1 MAAKPGPK
9 PGLLERVGVAALERR
24 AARVS
29 VGAGARAT
37 GANPVHLL
45 DENERAALRRIE
57 RNCVI
62 RSGIAGALS
71 GLAAAAAEA
80 AVVEHQQSDPIFF
93 WGVVGVVAG
102 AAAVLELWYV
112 SWDALRTVHAMS
124 EAAGV
129 YGDERLPRN
138 AVLTALARAA
148 LEVPNPRT
156 SELGID
162 PHKETRK
169 SILLAAALVYKLK
182 VSATNI
188 ALKFLV
194 RRALSRVAMRTYIV
208 PFVAVPVTAAWNAA
222 VTAIVLREAR
232 VRIFGPSLARDVVDR
247 LAPGASLASLSA
259 QAREAM
265 LRAVG
270 SCVVRSADLHPNL
283 EMLLALLR
291 DHLAVPMPTD
301 VESSRLFLALLP
313 SLNDDDRSLALRTLR
328 AAAVIDGRVARRE
341 RALLVEAG
349 AWGDGRDVERERRRV
364 VHGEQLAL
372 G

>member
-1 MAAKPGPK
+1 MAAK
-9 PGLLERVGVAALERR
+9 PGLLERVGVRALERR

-29 VGAGARAT
+29 TSTV
-37 GANPVHLL
+37 ANPVHLL
-45 DENERAALRRIE
+45 DDSERATLRRIE
-57 RNCVI
+57 RACVI

-80 AVVEHQQSDPIFF
+80 AVVEHQQSDPVYF

-102 AAAVLELWYV
+102 VAAVAELWFV

-129 YGDERLPRN
+129 YADERLPRS
-138 AVLTALARAA
+138 AILTALARAA

-156 SELGID
+156 SDLGID

-169 SILLAAALVYKLK
+169 SVLIAAALVYKLK

-188 ALKFLV
+188 LLKFVV

-247 LAPGASLASLSA
+247 LVSAPVSA
-259 QAREAM
+259 QTAEVM
-265 LRAVG
+265 LRAIG
-270 SCVVRSADLHPNL
+270 SCVVRTADLHPNH
-283 EMLLALLR
+283 EILLAMLR
-291 DHLAVPMPTD
+291 DKLGVTMPSD
-301 VESSRLFLALLP
+301 VESSRAFLAQLAALK
-313 SLNDDDRSLALRTLR
+313 DEERALALRTLR

-341 RALLVEAG
+341 KQLLIEAN
-349 AWGDGRDVERERRRV
+349 AWSDDVEGERKRV
-364 VHGEQLAL
+364 VAGEPLAL
-372 G
+372 A